1 MSLLISAIFERGKYW
16 GMGAPTIAGELSTG
30 SRSTAESWSE
40 MTNQFGFHRFSK
52 IITGNIANIV
62 TEFELDYDDGSKGTL
77 WMPYEMRQFEFM
89 RRRLLEEDLWF
100 SSYNRD
106 INGVIHNQE
115 SIQINLFL
123 VVLEFVIF
131 LLHSEIT
138 SSTHS

>member
-1 MSLLISAIFERGKYW
+1 
-16 GMGAPTIAGELSTG
+16 
-30 SRSTAESWSE
+30 

-100 SSYNRD
+100 SAYNRD

-115 SIQINLFL
+115 KHQINLFL
-123 VVLEFVIF
+123 VVLVFVIF
-131 LLHSEIT
+131 LSHSVTT
-138 SSTHS
+138 SNTHS